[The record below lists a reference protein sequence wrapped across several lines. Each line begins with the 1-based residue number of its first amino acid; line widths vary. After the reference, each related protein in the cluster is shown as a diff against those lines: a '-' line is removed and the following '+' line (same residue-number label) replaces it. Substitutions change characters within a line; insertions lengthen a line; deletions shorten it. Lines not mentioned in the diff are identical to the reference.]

1 MTGIT
6 EAPVTVRRDAPPPE
20 LAGEIIGAAVQ
31 IDRARGVAQLPIVGT
46 VVDETLRTL
55 RVRPQGATRARI
67 LTKTGLE
74 GTILLGGRE
83 LPLRGEQLRVRPEDR
98 TKRLQLRGRR
108 NLS

>member
-1 MTGIT
+1 MTGT
-6 EAPVTVRRDAPPPE
+6 DEPPATVPRPAPPVE
-20 LAGEIIGAAVQ
+20 LAGEIIGAPVQ
-31 IDRARGVAQLPIVGT
+31 IDRARGVAQLPLVGT

-55 RVRPQGATRARI
+55 RVRPRGGTRARI

-108 NLS
+108 NL